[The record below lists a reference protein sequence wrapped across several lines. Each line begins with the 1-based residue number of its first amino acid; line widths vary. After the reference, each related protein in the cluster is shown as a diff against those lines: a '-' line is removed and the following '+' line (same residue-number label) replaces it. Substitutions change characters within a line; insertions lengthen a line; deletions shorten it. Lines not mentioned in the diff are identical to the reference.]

1 MIKWILNKIVGS
13 KNQREVR
20 KLKPIVAKILAV
32 ESQWKDKD
40 RDFLLSKTRAW
51 QEHLHRFTPM
61 DLPTRSVIRSMEK
74 EQLEELAGKINERFR
89 SLAPEFPKLPKVEPT
104 PESIEEAKSTLLQ
117 IEPRFDRLRSRYLDE
132 ILPEAFA
139 AVKCAARL
147 MCGQDVDVCGTPIRW
162 DMVHFDVQLI
172 GGIALHR
179 GFIAEMATGEG
190 KTLVATLPVYL
201 NALTGLGVH
210 VVTVN
215 DYLARR
221 DSMWMGALFNFLG
234 LSVGCIQSMMPS
246 DLRRKQYACD
256 ITYGTNAEFGF
267 DYLRDNGMA
276 TSKES
281 QVQRGHYFAIIDEV
295 DSILIDEARTPLII
309 SGPAVI
315 EKEQQYDT
323 LKPLVEKVVRAQI
336 ELCNRLMTKALEAA
350 KAGDNDTA
358 GRCLFKVKLGMPR
371 NRAFMRSQEDV
382 NLRRIVE
389 KYELFLY
396 QDPRKLE
403 LFKLKEELYFT
414 IDEKTHDADLMEKGR
429 EMISPGHPENFVL
442 PDLGTEF
449 VALDENESLSERER
463 EARKTA
469 LMKRLEETGL
479 RLHTTSQ
486 LLKAYTIYEKDK
498 EYVVK
503 DDKIVIID
511 QNTGREMPG
520 RRWSDGLHQ
529 AIEAKEG
536 VNVEPENMTYATITI
551 QNYFRL
557 YSRLAGMTGTAE
569 TEAAEFHD
577 IYKLDVLPIP
587 THRPCIRQDY
597 NDLIFRSRRE
607 KFNAVV
613 AKIVELH
620 KKGQPVL
627 IGTAS
632 VEASE
637 TLSRMLNFA
646 KVPHQVLNAK
656 NHQREAEIVAL
667 AGQKGAVTVSTNM
680 AGRGTDIKLGAGVP
694 ELGGL
699 FVLGTERY
707 ESRRIDRQLRGR
719 CSRQGDPGASQFF
732 LSFEDDLMRNFGGSE
747 RMTKMMDRFGMKDGE
762 AVESGLM
769 NKIIEG
775 AQKKVEQRNY
785 IWRKHVLDYDDVMNQ
800 QRIIVYAMRND
811 ALLCEDPRDMIYESL
826 EGATQY
832 KCETLLSKDEN
843 GKMRVGD
850 LLHWVNS
857 TFPMGWGEDDVR
869 YSDLEPQ
876 QIAENIVK
884 RVKELY
890 EKKVAGERPDR
901 IDQMERHI
909 MLQAI
914 DKLWQR
920 HITDMDA
927 LREGVRLRAQG
938 QRDPLVEY
946 KREAY
951 EIFETLMHN
960 IELEICSGLFRS
972 TTSLNAFE
980 DFLASLPDS
989 NAEEE
994 DSSITDLLGGGDLL
1008 SLLREQLGRLHA
1020 QQAGNRIEPAD
1031 SPESAPAPGETVDV
1045 STTEPTDGGE
1055 LPLGSADSGSI
1066 GDGIPFRDTKPF
1078 NFKRKRQRINIKRPE
1093 GSGDLV
1099 APAPFEGGEVL
1110 DEVEGGSL
1118 TGGSD
1123 SSESAPEVSP
1133 EAAPKS
1139 APEATVVL
1147 GDAPAPAAPEKSSEA
1162 TEGTSEG
1169 EKSAAAGGE
1178 PRA

>member
-20 KLKPIVAKILAV
+20 KLRPIVKKMLEIEKNWV
-32 ESQWKDKD
+32 GKD
-40 RDFLLSKTRAW
+40 RDFLVGKTAEW
-51 QEHLHRFTPM
+51 QKYLHRFTPI
-61 DLPTRSVIRSMEK
+61 DLPTRGVILSADET
-74 EQLEELAGKINERFR
+74 ELKQYAETLNTRFEA
-89 SLAPEFPKLPKVEPT
+89 LKDIFPKLPEVEAT
-104 PESIEEAKSTLLQ
+104 AESIEAGKKAFAE
-117 IEPRFDRLRSRYLDE
+117 IEPKFDKLRARYLE
-132 ILPEAFA
+132 QIMPEAFA
-139 AVKCAARL
+139 VAKCAARNL
-147 MCGQDVDVCGTPIRW
+147 CGTEVDVCGTPIKW

-221 DSMWMGALFNFLG
+221 DSMWMGALFKYLG
-234 LSVGCIQSMMPS
+234 LTVGCIQSMMPN
-246 DLRRKQYACD
+246 DLRRQMYACD

-276 TSKES
+276 TTRSA

-315 EKEQQYDT
+315 EREQQYDV
-323 LKPLVEKVVRAQI
+323 LKPLIEKVVKAQV
-336 ELCNRLMTKALEAA
+336 ELCNGLMSKAKKYAA
-350 KAGDNDTA
+350 EGDAAAA
-358 GRCLFKVKLGMPR
+358 GRCLYKVKLGMPR
-371 NRAFMRSQEDV
+371 NRAYMRSQEDV
-382 NLRRIVE
+382 EMRRMVE
-389 KYELFLY
+389 KYELFLL

-403 LFKLKEELYFT
+403 LFKLKEELYFCL
-414 IDEKTHDADLMEKGR
+414 DEKLHDADLMEMGR
-429 EMISPGHPENFVL
+429 ELISPGKPEDFVL

-449 VALDENESLSERER
+449 VNIDEDETLTERER

-469 LMKRLEETGL
+469 LIKKLDENAA
-479 RLHTTSQ
+479 RLHTISQ

-503 DDKIVIID
+503 DSKVIIID

-520 RRWSDGLHQ
+520 RRWSEGLHQ
-529 AIEAKEG
+529 AVEAKEG
-536 VNVEPENMTYATITI
+536 VEVEAENMTYATITI

-587 THRPCIRQDY
+587 TNRPCIRKDL
-597 NDLIFRSRRE
+597 NDLIFKTRRE

-613 AKIVELH
+613 AKIKELH
-620 KKGQPVL
+620 TKGQPVL
-627 IGTAS
+627 VGTAS
-632 VEASE
+632 VVASE
-637 TLSRMLNFA
+637 TLSRMLSGA
-646 KVPHQVLNAK
+646 RIPHEVLNAK
-656 NHQREAEIVAL
+656 NHQREAEIVAR
-667 AGQKGAVTVSTNM
+667 AGQRGAVTVSTNM
-680 AGRGTDIKLGAGVP
+680 AGRGTDIKLGEGVAD
-694 ELGGL
+694 LGGL

-747 RMTKMMDRFGMKDGE
+747 RMTRVMDRFGMEEGE

-775 AQKKVEQRNY
+775 AQKRVEQRNY
-785 IWRKHVLDYDDVMNQ
+785 MWRKHVLDYDDVMNQ
-800 QRIIVYAMRND
+800 QRTIVYGMRNE
-811 ALLCEDPRDMIYESL
+811 ALLCEDPREMIYEQL
-826 EGATQY
+826 VEGVNN
-832 KCETLLSKDEN
+832 KCELYLNEDNT
-843 GKMRVGD
+843 GTVRRAD
-850 LLHWVNS
+850 LLQWVNA
-857 TFPMGWGEDDVR
+857 TFPLGWGETEADFLTRSPGDAAQIIIEKVR
-869 YSDLEPQ
+869 EM
-876 QIAENIVK
+876 
-884 RVKELY
+884 Y

-901 IDQMERHI
+901 VDQMERSI

-914 DKLWQR
+914 DKLWQQ

-951 EIFETLMHN
+951 EIFEALMNN
-960 IELEICSGLFRS
+960 IQFEILNNLFRS
-972 TTSLNAFE
+972 TTNLNAFE
-980 DFLASLPDS
+980 DFLASLPGS

-994 DSSITDLLGGGDLL
+994 DADVTDILGNGDLL
-1008 SLLREQLGRLHA
+1008 SLLREQMS
-1020 QQAGNRIEPAD
+1020 QI
-1031 SPESAPAPGETVDV
+1031 
-1045 STTEPTDGGE
+1045 
-1055 LPLGSADSGSI
+1055 
-1066 GDGIPFRDTKPF
+1066 
-1078 NFKRKRQRINIKRPE
+1078 
-1093 GSGDLV
+1093 
-1099 APAPFEGGEVL
+1099 
-1110 DEVEGGSL
+1110 
-1118 TGGSD
+1118 
-1123 SSESAPEVSP
+1123 
-1133 EAAPKS
+1133 AARAK
-1139 APEATVVL
+1139 AAE
-1147 GDAPAPAAPEKSSEA
+1147 PAAPQLDALPEMPGI
-1162 TEGTSEG
+1162 TEPMDSFSPTMELPEG
-1169 EKSAAAGGE
+1169 ESVSGAPMPGVRMKAEKKLTMPRKKVMGKVKRESNPGVLAMGGE
-1178 PRA
+1178 EDGEAL

>member
-20 KLKPIVAKILAV
+20 KLRPIVKKMLEIEKNWV
-32 ESQWKDKD
+32 GKD
-40 RDFLLSKTRAW
+40 RDFLVGKTAEW
-51 QEHLHRFTPM
+51 QKYLHRFTPI
-61 DLPTRSVIRSMEK
+61 DLPTRGVILSADET
-74 EQLEELAGKINERFR
+74 ELKQYAETLNTRFEA
-89 SLAPEFPKLPKVEPT
+89 LKDIFPKLPEVEAT
-104 PESIEEAKSTLLQ
+104 AESIEAGKKAFAE
-117 IEPRFDRLRSRYLDE
+117 IEPKFDKLRARYLE
-132 ILPEAFA
+132 QIMPEAFA
-139 AVKCAARL
+139 VAKCAARNL
-147 MCGQDVDVCGTPIRW
+147 CGTEVDVCGTPIKW

-221 DSMWMGALFNFLG
+221 DSMWMGALFKYLG
-234 LSVGCIQSMMPS
+234 LTVGCIQSMMPN
-246 DLRRKQYACD
+246 DLRRQMYACD

-276 TSKES
+276 TTRSA

-315 EKEQQYDT
+315 EREQQYDV
-323 LKPLVEKVVRAQI
+323 LKPLIEKVVKAQV
-336 ELCNRLMTKALEAA
+336 ELCNGLMSKAKKYAA
-350 KAGDNDTA
+350 EGDAAAA
-358 GRCLFKVKLGMPR
+358 GRCLYKVKLGMPR
-371 NRAFMRSQEDV
+371 NRAYMRSQEDV
-382 NLRRIVE
+382 EMRRMVE
-389 KYELFLY
+389 KYELFLL

-403 LFKLKEELYFT
+403 LFKLKEELYFCL
-414 IDEKTHDADLMEKGR
+414 DEKLHDADLMEMGR
-429 EMISPGHPENFVL
+429 ELISPGKPEDFVL

-449 VALDENESLSERER
+449 VNIDEDETLTERER

-469 LMKRLEETGL
+469 LIKKLDENAA
-479 RLHTTSQ
+479 RLHTISQ

-503 DDKIVIID
+503 DSKVIIID

-520 RRWSDGLHQ
+520 RRWSEGLHQ
-529 AIEAKEG
+529 AVEAKEG
-536 VNVEPENMTYATITI
+536 VEVEAENMTYATITI

-587 THRPCIRQDY
+587 TNRPCIRKDL
-597 NDLIFRSRRE
+597 NDLIFKTRRE

-613 AKIVELH
+613 AKIKELH
-620 KKGQPVL
+620 TKGQPVL
-627 IGTAS
+627 VGTAS
-632 VEASE
+632 VVASE
-637 TLSRMLNFA
+637 TLSRMLSGA
-646 KVPHQVLNAK
+646 RIPHEVLNAK
-656 NHQREAEIVAL
+656 NHQREAEIVAR
-667 AGQKGAVTVSTNM
+667 AGQRGAVTVSTNM
-680 AGRGTDIKLGAGVP
+680 AGRGTDIKLGEGVAD
-694 ELGGL
+694 LGGL

-747 RMTKMMDRFGMKDGE
+747 RMTRVMDRFGMEEGE

-775 AQKKVEQRNY
+775 AQKRVEQRNY
-785 IWRKHVLDYDDVMNQ
+785 MWRKHVLDYDDVMNQ
-800 QRIIVYAMRND
+800 QRTIVYGMRNE
-811 ALLCEDPRDMIYESL
+811 ALLCEDPREMIYEQL
-826 EGATQY
+826 VEGVNN
-832 KCETLLSKDEN
+832 KCELYLNEDNT
-843 GKMRVGD
+843 GTVRRAD
-850 LLHWVNS
+850 LLQWVNA
-857 TFPMGWGEDDVR
+857 TFPLGWGETEADFLTRSPGDAAQVIIEKVR
-869 YSDLEPQ
+869 EM
-876 QIAENIVK
+876 
-884 RVKELY
+884 Y

-901 IDQMERHI
+901 VDQMERSI

-914 DKLWQR
+914 DKLWQQ

-951 EIFETLMHN
+951 EIFEALMNN
-960 IELEICSGLFRS
+960 IQFEILNNLFRS
-972 TTSLNAFE
+972 TTNLNAFE
-980 DFLASLPDS
+980 DFLASLPGS

-994 DSSITDLLGGGDLL
+994 DADVTDILGNGDLL
-1008 SLLREQLGRLHA
+1008 SLLREQMS
-1020 QQAGNRIEPAD
+1020 QI
-1031 SPESAPAPGETVDV
+1031 
-1045 STTEPTDGGE
+1045 
-1055 LPLGSADSGSI
+1055 
-1066 GDGIPFRDTKPF
+1066 
-1078 NFKRKRQRINIKRPE
+1078 
-1093 GSGDLV
+1093 
-1099 APAPFEGGEVL
+1099 
-1110 DEVEGGSL
+1110 
-1118 TGGSD
+1118 
-1123 SSESAPEVSP
+1123 
-1133 EAAPKS
+1133 AARAK
-1139 APEATVVL
+1139 AAE
-1147 GDAPAPAAPEKSSEA
+1147 PAAPQLDALPEMPGI
-1162 TEGTSEG
+1162 TEPMDSFSPTMELPEG
-1169 EKSAAAGGE
+1169 ESVSGAPMPGVRMKAEKKLTMPRKKVMGKVKRESNPGVLAMGGE
-1178 PRA
+1178 EDGEAL